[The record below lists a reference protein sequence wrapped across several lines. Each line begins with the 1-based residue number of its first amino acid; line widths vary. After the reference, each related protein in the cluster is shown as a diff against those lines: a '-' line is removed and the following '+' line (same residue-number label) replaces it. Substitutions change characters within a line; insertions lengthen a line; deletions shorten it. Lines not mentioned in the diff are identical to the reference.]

1 MTKGGW
7 RYCKTPKTIEVMYE
21 MGVFNPIQRADLPD
35 KVKLRWR
42 IESERLY
49 ELIGDLSKMFRDVKE
64 DSLKILRENRR

>member
-1 MTKGGW
+1 
-7 RYCKTPKTIEVMYE
+7 

-49 ELIGDLSKMFRDVKE
+49 VLIGDLSKMFRDVKE
-64 DSLKILRENRR
+64 DSLKILRDNRR